1 MTERMLKE
9 FIRKAASFR
18 LSVSLPRNALNPGSF
33 TMARPATV
41 NTITRAWM
49 MSDTL
54 VGTPVAACMVV
65 EPTRRAAKKMATTMV
80 ARGCS

>member
-1 MTERMLKE
+1 M
-9 FIRKAASFR
+9 
-18 LSVSLPRNALNPGSF
+18 NWGSF

-41 NTITRAWM
+41 NTITKAWM

-65 EPTRRAAKKMATTMV
+65 EPTRNAAKKMVTTMV
-80 ARGCS
+80 ARGWSWPIRAMATPSKP